1 MGSNQE
7 RWINQRFTAENM
19 VFYGNREFFLQ
30 KQKEGFEKIAFGSG
44 AWFDSILQRE
54 KYVQLADSGRLL
66 LDNPSIERMRIV
78 SLWAFLH
85 PSKKVDTFETIKI
98 DVYGFT
104 RRLPEKIVGKFP
116 LYEDFE
122 KFLADFRIDL
132 SDWRDLTDLNKNWE
146 MIPIQPR

>member
-1 MGSNQE
+1 M
-7 RWINQRFTAENM
+7 A
-19 VFYGNREFFLQ
+19 FYGNRDFFWQ

-44 AWFDSILQRE
+44 AWFDSILQEE
-54 KYVQLADSGRLL
+54 KYNQLANSGRLPY
-66 LDNPSIERMRIV
+66 DIPSIERMRIV

-85 PSKKVDTFETIKI
+85 PTKKVETFETIKI

-104 RRLPEKIVGKFP
+104 RRIPERIVGEFP

-132 SDWRDLTDLNKNWE
+132 SDWRDLPTLNKNWE
-146 MIPIQPR
+146 FIPLQSRLE